1 MKGFLIME
9 GLLKLVGMKTLYRL
23 GRVAGGVAWYLLPQR
38 RKIVER
44 NLRIVL
50 DPALRGRELQKLSRE
65 NFKRTIAN
73 FLCSAKT
80 ATLTDEQLKKCV
92 TIAGHEEFAAPAAE
106 RRGQVCAIAH
116 SGNWEALARIR
127 VFFPEVE
134 RYGSIYRQFDN
145 PLMEE
150 YVYKRR
156 TERGTRM
163 FSKEGG
169 IKAPMKMVKEGGAL
183 GVLSD
188 QFVWEG
194 VYVPFFGKV
203 TGTTPLPALLRK
215 RTGADMVAI
224 AVRTDSPGHWIADMG
239 NVVDFSNSDGSLAG
253 DTIEV
258 NRSLETLIR
267 KSVLDVFWMHHR
279 WKSIDRF
286 APQDKKRTAFWKTW
300 SCSRTAFW
308 WLFPRRWMKPW

>member
-116 SGNWEALARIR
+116 SATG
-127 VFFPEVE
+127 
-134 RYGSIYRQFDN
+134 
-145 PLMEE
+145 
-150 YVYKRR
+150 RR
-156 TERGTRM
+156 WRGYACS
-163 FSKEGG
+163 FQK
-169 IKAPMKMVKEGGAL
+169 
-183 GVLSD
+183 
-188 QFVWEG
+188 WN
-194 VYVPFFGKV
+194 V
-203 TGTTPLPALLRK
+203 TGPYTASLTTR
-215 RTGADMVAI
+215 
-224 AVRTDSPGHWIADMG
+224 
-239 NVVDFSNSDGSLAG
+239 
-253 DTIEV
+253 
-258 NRSLETLIR
+258 
-267 KSVLDVFWMHHR
+267 
-279 WKSIDRF
+279 
-286 APQDKKRTAFWKTW
+286 
-300 SCSRTAFW
+300 
-308 WLFPRRWMKPW
+308 